1 MLNRYCDMPVKIVQ
15 NVDLKHVLTEIM
27 KDQNIHNLFQI
38 TTTL

>member
-15 NVDLKHVLTEIM
+15 NVDLKHVLTEVM
-27 KDQNIHNLFQI
+27 KDLNVHNLFQI